1 MNVPMSQ
8 NIEWPVIIASSVAEI
23 GEVTSWRI
31 KSKFLYAVPHSFWAK
46 SPLWSAEEEKQLSSY
61 CHRDISNSFSPP
73 PPNDDSKVSS

>member
-31 KSKFLYAVPHSFWAK
+31 KSKFLYAVPHGFWAK

-61 CHRDISNSFSPP
+61 CHWDISNSSSP
-73 PPNDDSKVSS
+73 NNDSKVSS